1 MCSIYVFLGNTFRD
15 QWIVSTM
22 NEIKSKLDNLTSL
35 LQTVVATNI
44 PSLSLPNDVNLPVD
58 NDENLQN
65 LETKLLNQAFK
76 DQIVSLALV
85 MYKNLSIS
93 LGRQERLGREGSTLG
108 RHGDAHVQDRGFLKI
123 FLGDCPFQYTDTR
136 KLKR

>member
-1 MCSIYVFLGNTFRD
+1 MLRSGHVGPLARPGPTWTFLRSGQGPTGPYGRD
-15 QWIVSTM
+15 
-22 NEIKSKLDNLTSL
+22 
-35 LQTVVATNI
+35 ATA
-44 PSLSLPNDVNLPVD
+44 NDVNLPVD